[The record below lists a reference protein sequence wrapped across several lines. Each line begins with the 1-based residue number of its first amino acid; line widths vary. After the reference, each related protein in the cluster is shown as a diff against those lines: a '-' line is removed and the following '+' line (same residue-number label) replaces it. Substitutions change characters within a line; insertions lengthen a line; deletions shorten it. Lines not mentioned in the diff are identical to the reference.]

1 MLKHIFSKIFGTRNE
16 QILSALQPRIVAI
29 NALEPTIANMDNNQ
43 LVTRIQQLKQNL
55 TTDCMN
61 KDKNEIDNMLNMF
74 LNEVFAIVRESS
86 KRVLNMRHFDVQL
99 LGGIALHMGYISE
112 MRTGEGKTL
121 TATLPAVLNSL
132 SGKSVH
138 IVTVNDYLA
147 SRDADWMGRIY
158 RFLGLEVGTIIPQ
171 MKDDQK
177 KKAYHAD
184 ITYGQNN
191 EFGFDYLRDNMKF
204 DLNDYVQRDHHFAI
218 IDEVDSILIDEA
230 RTPLIIS
237 GPTED
242 SSDKYKSM
250 NSIVPKLRKGIDFIV
265 EEKNR
270 STILTE
276 FGIGKLEKLLE
287 INNLY
292 EPSRIEILH
301 HLNQALRAHALF
313 KKDDDY
319 IIESGEVV
327 IVDEH
332 TGRLMHGRRWS
343 DGLHQAIE
351 AKENVQIKAENQ
363 TLATITFQNYFRMYN
378 KLSGMTGTAETEAE
392 EFFKIYNLDVLVI
405 PTNKKMIRIDEQDQ
419 IYKTEHE
426 KFQAIAKDIIDSYR
440 KKQPVLVGTV
450 SVEKS
455 EILSRIL
462 NKLNVP
468 HNVLNAKKHRDEAS
482 IIAQAG
488 RFQNVTIA
496 TNMAGRGTDI
506 VLGGDPEFMARTEVM
521 KLLSNSEEQIAEF
534 AFLAGDP
541 RSIIPD
547 TSKKEFQEKAI
558 TLYGNELQKAL
569 MICKKEKEIVVDAGG
584 LRIIGTERHES
595 RRIDN
600 QLRGRAGRQGDP
612 GSSRF
617 YLSLQDNLMRIFGS
631 DRIVGIM
638 EKFGMKENEPITHP
652 WISRSIENAQKRVEG
667 FHFDSRKQLIE
678 YDDVMNQQRNI
689 IYSLRRKILGEENI
703 KKLIFDIIEI
713 VIVNLMPNT
722 RTDIISDFKVKEICE
737 KIGELTGVFLQH
749 DQTEMSKDNLMDLL
763 YKMLKSTYD
772 EREKFVG
779 REVIGKI
786 EKLIYLQLIDQ
797 FWKNHLQSMDHLREG
812 VYFRSYA
819 QKDPKQEYKKEGFLL
834 FGNMISNLRL
844 AVLEQIFKVE
854 FKLNSKQDFFTNLVK
869 LEIVQQK
876 ISKQRKD
883 TIKLNH

>member
-569 MICKKEKEIVVDAGG
+569 MICKKEKEIVVNAGG

-713 VIVNLMPNT
+713 IIVNLMPNT

>member
-1 MLKHIFSKIFGTRNE
+1 MLKHVFSKIFGTRNE

-292 EPSRIEILH
+292 EPSHIEILH

-392 EFFKIYNLDVLVI
+392 EFLKIYNLDVLVI

-713 VIVNLMPNT
+713 IIVNLMPNT

-749 DQTEMSKDNLMDLL
+749 DQMEMSKDNLMDLL

>member
-1 MLKHIFSKIFGTRNE
+1 MLKHVFSKIFGTRNE

-292 EPSRIEILH
+292 EPSHIEILH

-392 EFFKIYNLDVLVI
+392 EFLKIYNLDVLVI

-713 VIVNLMPNT
+713 IIVNLMPNT